1 MNPVRDRLIFE
12 TCNTKIDTEEE
23 TYRHR
28 GRQAGEEDETIT
40 CRQHTGAYERRR
52 KKEEGRRKKEEGRR
66 KDEGIRMNEEGRKK
80 RDGRREK
87 GRRNMEERDTH
98 HA

>member
-1 MNPVRDRLIFE
+1 MRDRLIFE
-12 TCNTKIDTEEE
+12 TCNTKIDIEEE

-40 CRQHTGAYERRR
+40 CRQHTCAYER
-52 KKEEGRRKKEEGRR
+52 RRKKEEGRR

-98 HA
+98 HT